1 MTDMANP
8 VPVRA
13 GRSQSTVIDAARL
26 KKRYRA
32 EARFRW
38 YGIAAIGFA
47 CAFLVLLL
55 SDILLKGLPAFEANT
70 VTLDVTLDDSK
81 IDPDAISKGNY
92 NSIVNSAIRAQFPGV
107 KSRSDR
113 RALPKLLSFDAA
125 DKVRREVIA
134 NPSLIGTTRSF
145 DLKLS
150 DEADLFL
157 QGMST
162 DEFDIPVTGSLSI
175 EASGDGFRLTSSG
188 NDFAGVLARVKQR
201 LETRRDRLS
210 LDASKL
216 ERVRDRLA
224 AEIPVAE
231 AAVAEAGAEA
241 TNTHPAKRR
250 LAKLQADTSSVAAA
264 LARLKAQTDELSAS
278 IDNPSSAETLTPVL
292 PSYFVRLPEKGVVK
306 IAEIGSDY
314 ITGQAYMPVAAT
326 GAIAAGSWSLVE
338 YSQPEADRRI
348 NDKEIIWL
356 TSLRDAGMVES

>member
-8 VPVRA
+8 VPARA
-13 GRSQSTVIDAARL
+13 GKSQSTVIDSARL

-47 CAFLVLLL
+47 CGFLVLLL

-81 IDPDAISKGNY
+81 IDADAISKGNF

-113 RALPKLLSFDAA
+113 RDLPKLLSFDAV
-125 DKVRREVIA
+125 DEVRRQAVA
-134 NPSLIGTTRSF
+134 NPSVIGTTRSF

-162 DEFDIPVTGSLSI
+162 DELDIPVTGSLSI
-175 EASGDGFRLTSSG
+175 EETDDGFRLTSSG

-201 LETRRDRLS
+201 LETRRARLS
-210 LDASKL
+210 LEASKL

-224 AEIPVAE
+224 AEMPVAE
-231 AAVAEAGAEA
+231 AAVAEAGPEA

-250 LAKLQADTSSVAAA
+250 LAKLQSDTSSVAAA
-264 LARLKAQTDELSAS
+264 
-278 IDNPSSAETLTPVL
+278 PSM
-292 PSYFVRLPEKGVVK
+292 
-306 IAEIGSDY
+306 
-314 ITGQAYMPVAAT
+314 IT
-326 GAIAAGSWSLVE
+326 
-338 YSQPEADRRI
+338 EA
-348 NDKEIIWL
+348 
-356 TSLRDAGMVES
+356 